1 MKAEDILEFGA
12 CGLEHTLPRLREIFE
27 KSHSIPEG
35 FRLSCFPV
43 LRKLIEEGNLKIA
56 WGFVRCLQY
65 HFDKYNITTPGEGE
79 QYTKMVILYRNDG
92 TVKFAFT
99 NIEGEVKN
107 GIEYTFDELTGNVWW
122 KIHHK
127 GNLRDGLTESFYPS
141 GALRMRVNFKEGVEE
156 GYKEVFYETGEI
168 MQRDFFKDGEEV
180 RDSEL
185 YTITGVKTTDTP
197 WSLRRKQCKT
207 GFPKVYY
214 INSKTK

>member
-107 GIEYTFDELTGNVWW
+107 GI
-122 KIHHK
+122 
-127 GNLRDGLTESFYPS
+127 
-141 GALRMRVNFKEGVEE
+141 AVEE
-156 GYKEVFYETGEI
+156 RGTDGFGFDPIIIPNGQKLTYAEMGLEGKNTMSHRKKALELFREFLDS
-168 MQRDFFKDGEEV
+168 QKNKKD
-180 RDSEL
+180 
-185 YTITGVKTTDTP
+185 I
-197 WSLRRKQCKT
+197 
-207 GFPKVYY
+207 
-214 INSKTK
+214 